1 VLQGDDRVS
10 HQVVRNVAHRLAA
23 RTADVTS
30 GRYALGPF
38 GHQFVL
44 QANFGD
50 DDDSIGLYCGTQP
63 GPYDDALC
71 VYM

>member
-1 VLQGDDRVS
+1 M
-10 HQVVRNVAHRLAA
+10 
-23 RTADVTS
+23 TS

-71 VYM
+71 VCSSSVLFGAV